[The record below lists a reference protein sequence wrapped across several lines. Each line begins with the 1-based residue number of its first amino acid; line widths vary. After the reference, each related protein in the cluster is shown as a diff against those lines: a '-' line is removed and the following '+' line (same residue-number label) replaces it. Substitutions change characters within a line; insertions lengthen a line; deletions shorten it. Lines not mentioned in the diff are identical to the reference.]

1 MIEKP
6 HLPDK
11 LNHKQEES
19 EEIHGLVSLLYH
31 HLGQFLMG
39 SRVSKEGYYKEQLE
53 KTIGVTDKLVEKI
66 NNPEQLSRIKAFRE
80 KLNDI
85 NVDAEKNLEL
95 LNEIQLLFH
104 EFKDSVEE

>member
-1 MIEKP
+1 M
-6 HLPDK
+6 
-11 LNHKQEES
+11 
-19 EEIHGLVSLLYH
+19 
-31 HLGQFLMG
+31 
-39 SRVSKEGYYKEQLE
+39 
-53 KTIGVTDKLVEKI
+53 EKI